1 MKMAIKDGKLILA
14 ELSGEQV
21 LRIRNWGTMTWN
33 KTRGTMTGKADFENL
48 SRLSKM
54 VRLPEVYQTY
64 LDELKARRDRIESE
78 RFNPDPVPLV
88 HYPVKA
94 KLYKHQLRGANMAML
109 VFGEVDDDKK
119 QV

>member
-33 KTRGTMTGKADFENL
+33 KARETMTGKADFENL

-64 LDELKARRDRIESE
+64 LDELKARRERIEAE

-88 HYPVKA
+88 NYPGKA

-119 QV
+119 QA

>member
-1 MKMAIKDGKLILA
+1 MKMAIKDGNLILA

-33 KTRGTMTGKADFENL
+33 KTRGTMA
-48 SRLSKM
+48 
-54 VRLPEVYQTY
+54 Y
-64 LDELKARRDRIESE
+64 LDDLKRRRDRIEAE

-109 VFGEVDDDKK
+109 VFGEVSDGKK
-119 QV
+119 